1 MSDTVSS
8 NDVAT
13 NIVDNIE
20 NVIVTINAGENA
32 ATTAVENIDTNVVE
46 TLVEKTLIQLVENSL
61 TSLDFRTEL
70 RKSQINLDDQLI
82 NIIKTILSAA
92 PDMFNNIEK
101 AANEIIKDGKI
112 DSKDIPQLIIIVQQ
126 IYQMI
131 YSLKN
136 IKLDAKK
143 RSEITGTVLKYFI
156 HLLVLL
162 EKIKIENDK
171 KDQFLKDCDALID
184 ACIGLLSF
192 PKAIKTKG
200 CIKKLFG

>member
-1 MSDTVSS
+1 MSDTTTSI
-8 NDVAT
+8 DVAT
-13 NIVDNIE
+13 HVVENIE
-20 NVIVTINAGENA
+20 TKFVTITDDENA
-32 ATTAVENIDTNVVE
+32 ATTVAKNAATNVVE
-46 TLVEKTLIQLVENSL
+46 TLVEKTLVQIVEQSL
-61 TSLDFRTEL
+61 TSSEFRNEL
-70 RKSQINLDDQLI
+70 RNSQINLDDQLI

-101 AANEIIKDGKI
+101 STNEIIKDGKI

-126 IYQMI
+126 IYQII

-136 IKLDAKK
+136 TKFDAKK
-143 RSEITGTVLKYFI
+143 RSEITGSVLKYFI

-171 KDQFLKDCDALID
+171 KDQFLKDCDTLID

>member
-32 ATTAVENIDTNVVE
+32 VTTAVENIDTNVVE